1 MSTTALTGESSKA
14 TYGVVDARGHWK
26 PPYPAAYA
34 PLFVWPPRP
43 KELLAWFF
51 GFPGLLWPFN
61 TAVVLLA
68 FLTVAYLQPPMSTF
82 KTLQAG
88 WIGLMLLRNLL
99 LTLFFFGGAHLVYY
113 RYRLVGKGQKYNPS
127 YQEETKRQFLFGRQP
142 FDNMFRS
149 LVFGVPIWTAY
160 EVLYSWLAANGRV
173 PYLGFRENP
182 AGYIGMFFL
191 VLLVREIHFYLI
203 HRLIHW
209 GPLFKYV
216 HSVHHLNPN
225 PGPWSGLAM
234 HPVEHL
240 LYFSGVLI
248 HFVIPS
254 NPVHFFFHTQHL
266 AIGPVIGHLGFEG
279 VQVRGKPLTSD
290 YFHYLHHK
298 YVTCNFGMDMLP
310 MDRWFGVYYDGTGE
324 YRPRSLKQGAKNARP
339 VKKTGR

>member
-1 MSTTALTGESSKA
+1 MSIPEKTSGNLE
-14 TYGVVDARGHWK
+14 YGTRDARGHWK

-34 PLFVWPPRP
+34 PLFRLPWRILDILKWIV
-43 KELLAWFF
+43 

-61 TAVVLLA
+61 TFIVLFALV
-68 FLTVAYLQPPMSTF
+68 TVAYFQPVLAVC
-82 KTLQAG
+82 KTLQPG
-88 WIGLMLLRNLL
+88 WIGLMLLRNLIIL
-99 LTLFFFGGAHLVYY
+99 VVFYEGMHLYYYTLRRAGTD
-113 RYRLVGKGQKYNPS
+113 RKYNPS
-127 YQEETKRQFLFGRQP
+127 FQEENKRQFLFGKQP
-142 FDNMFRS
+142 LDNAFRS
-149 LVFGVPIWTAY
+149 LVFGLPIWTAY
-160 EVLYSWLAANGRV
+160 EVLYVWAAANGRV

-191 VLLVREIHFYLI
+191 ILAVREVHFYFI

-248 HFVIPS
+248 HWIIPS
-254 NPVHFFFHTQHL
+254 NPVHFFFHIQHL
-266 AIGPVIGHLGFEG
+266 AIGPVTGHLGFEG
-279 VQVRGKPLTSD
+279 PRVQGRPISSD

-298 YVTCNFGMDMLP
+298 YVTCNFGMDIIPL
-310 MDRWFGVYYDGTGE
+310 DRWLGVYYDGAGE
-324 YRPRSLKQGAKNARP
+324 YRPRERRQS
-339 VKKTGR
+339 